1 MQMKIED
8 LVITKKNKKKV
19 KFLMKKKVTEEI
31 NTTHIYQKN
40 LLELTHY
47 MIDLLNN

>member
-1 MQMKIED
+1 MKIED
-8 LVITKKNKKKV
+8 FVIIKKNKKKV
-19 KFLMKKKVTEEI
+19 KLLMKKEVTEEI
-31 NTTHIYQKN
+31 NITYIHQKN